1 MKKLLI
7 LLFSMLISFNSYG
20 EWTRYG
26 ENSDND
32 TMYIDYSKIKENNG
46 FVYFWE
52 MIDNLVPSSTGR
64 MSNKAYIQSNC
75 KTTQSKYLTYIF
87 YNQSMGEGEGDPYT
101 PTETEW
107 FYPPPE
113 SIIYGIIESVCDY
126 VD

>member
-7 LLFSMLISFNSYG
+7 LLFSILISFNSYG
-20 EWTRYG
+20 EWTRHG
-26 ENSDND
+26 ETTENN

-52 MIDNLVPSSTGR
+52 MVDNLVPTKNGTMST
-64 MSNKAYIQSNC
+64 KVYLQSNC
-75 KTTQSKYLTYIF
+75 NTTQSKYLTYIF
-87 YNQSMGEGEGDPYT
+87 YNQSMGEGEGDSYT

-107 FYPPPE
+107 FYPSPE
-113 SIIYGIIESVCDY
+113 SIIYEIIESVCDY